1 VTPRVSEND
10 EELLRLAF
18 KDVTPL
24 KGRSIGQ
31 KKDQKNKKKDAEAL
45 HAPRKSPA
53 KPQPLVLPAAKPQPI
68 KRALPELTAGAAI
81 DVDRRTVQKL
91 KRGKLP
97 VTARL
102 DLHGHTQDEA
112 YSALG
117 HFLAAMQGASARA
130 VLVITGKS
138 GVLRRQVPLWLNAP
152 VNRARI
158 LSFAQARISDGGEGA
173 LYVLLRKVTK

>member
-1 VTPRVSEND
+1 MKKLAHED
-10 EELLRLAF
+10 ETELLRHAF

-24 KGRSIGQ
+24 KGRAIG
-31 KKDQKNKKKDAEAL
+31 KKSESQ
-45 HAPRKSPA
+45 HAPRKHAA
-53 KPQPLVLPAAKPQPI
+53 KPRVLVLPAAKPQPA

-81 DVDRRTVQKL
+81 DVDARTVQKL
-91 KRGKLP
+91 KRGKIA

-117 HFLAAMQGASARA
+117 HFLAAMQASSSRA

-152 VNRARI
+152 ANRARI
-158 LSFAQARISDGGEGA
+158 LSFAQARIADGGDGA
-173 LYVLLRKVTK
+173 LYVLLRKVTAK